1 MTNAD
6 GETPPTRDRTVDI
19 AVEGQHIEGTVVA
32 PDPSTPGV
40 LFVHGWG
47 GSQNHYLARAREIA
61 QLGCVCLT
69 FDLRGH
75 GSTQEQQHTVN
86 RHTQDACE
94 QVHAARLSPVS
105 VTGHASR
112 KPQGVTPTRALML
125 CCADLGRGQAAC
137 FDLPPPRRRY

>member
-1 MTNAD
+1 MVSPMTNAD

-75 GSTQEQQHTVN
+75 GSTQEQQHTVT
-86 RHTQDACE
+86 RLGEGRLATGGPRCPPRARPAPSRSPSSRE
-94 QVHAARLSPVS
+94 PSYRPAAK
-105 VTGHASR
+105 TASR
-112 KPQGVTPTRALML
+112 AR
-125 CCADLGRGQAAC
+125 GRR
-137 FDLPPPRRRY
+137 LR